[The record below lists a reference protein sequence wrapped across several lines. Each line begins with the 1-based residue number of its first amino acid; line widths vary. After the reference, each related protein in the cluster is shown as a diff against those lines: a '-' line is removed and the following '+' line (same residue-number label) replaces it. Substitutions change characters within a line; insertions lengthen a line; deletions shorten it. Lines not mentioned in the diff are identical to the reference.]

1 MSAVETVEATTPT
14 GTDASTTADPQA
26 GGTVAAS
33 DAKPEADPKAG
44 QDQSKPATL
53 LTEAEKPAEQAAP
66 VVPEAYEIALP
77 KESPVS
83 PDALTKV
90 TELAKSLS
98 LTDSKAVQ
106 GLVDLIHAEAVAVME
121 AQQVALKKG
130 GELWTQH
137 VQRLESEALADADIG
152 GTPERL
158 QASVQKAKAAL
169 SQFAPDGFAEFLE
182 ESALGSD
189 PRFIKFLVKVQKA
202 MGEDTL
208 IQGEPA
214 KPKPKSLAQAIYPN
228 LPSAEG

>member
-1 MSAVETVEATTPT
+1 MSAGDSVVATTPT
-14 GTDASTTADPQA
+14 GTDAATTADPQA
-26 GGTVAAS
+26 GGTDKAPDAVAK
-33 DAKPEADPKAG
+33 DGTEAGK
-44 QDQSKPATL
+44 DQSKPATL
-53 LTEAEKPAEQAAP
+53 LTEPDKAPEQVAP

-98 LTDSKAVQ
+98 VTDSKAVQ

-121 AQQVALKKG
+121 AQQAALKKG

-137 VQRLESEALADADIG
+137 VQRLEAEALADKDIG

-158 QASVQKAKAAL
+158 SASVLKAKAAL
-169 SQFAPDGFAEFLE
+169 QEFAPDGFAEFLE

-189 PRFIKFLVKVQKA
+189 PRFIKLLVKVKDA

>member
-1 MSAVETVEATTPT
+1 MSAVETVEGTTLSGQEPT
-14 GTDASTTADPQA
+14 TTADPQA

-33 DAKPEADPKAG
+33 DAKPEADSKAG

-53 LTEAEKPAEQAAP
+53 LTEPDTAPEQVAP

-90 TELAKSLS
+90 SELAKRLS
-98 LTDSKAVQ
+98 VTDSKAVQ

-121 AQQVALKKG
+121 AQQTALKKG

-137 VQRLESEALADADIG
+137 VQRLESDALADKEIG

-158 QASVQKAKAAL
+158 SASVAKAKQAVQA
-169 SQFAPDGFAEFLE
+169 FAPEGFADFLE

-189 PRFIKFLVKVQKA
+189 PRFIKFLVKVQDA
-202 MGEDTL
+202 MGEDKL
-208 IQGEPA
+208 IQGEPL
-214 KPKPKSLAQAIYPN
+214 KPKAPSLAKAIYPH
-228 LPSAEG
+228 LPSRDG